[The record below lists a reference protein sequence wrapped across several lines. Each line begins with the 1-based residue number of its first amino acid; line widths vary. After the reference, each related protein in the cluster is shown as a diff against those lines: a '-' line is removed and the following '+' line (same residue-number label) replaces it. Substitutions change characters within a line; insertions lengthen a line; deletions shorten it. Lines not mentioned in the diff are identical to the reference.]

1 MEMKG
6 YIISGV
12 KVINI
17 VEENAASIEK
27 MANKMITDLHNKNIK
42 ILDLQI
48 TGDNLIL
55 VIGEKEW
62 SSYHEFYIK
71 QRKNHLASCFI
82 LKSFSRVNF
91 LQLFSAPM
99 NVFRMPNFKLK
110 IFIY

>member
-6 YIISGV
+6 HIISGV

-27 MANKMITDLHNKNIK
+27 MANKMIADLHIKNIK

-55 VIGEKEW
+55 VLGEKE
-62 SSYHEFYIK
+62 
-71 QRKNHLASCFI
+71 
-82 LKSFSRVNF
+82 
-91 LQLFSAPM
+91 
-99 NVFRMPNFKLK
+99 
-110 IFIY
+110 

>member
-1 MEMKG
+1 MKG

-27 MANKMITDLHNKNIK
+27 MANKMIADLHIKSIK

-55 VIGEKEW
+55 VLGEKE
-62 SSYHEFYIK
+62 
-71 QRKNHLASCFI
+71 
-82 LKSFSRVNF
+82 
-91 LQLFSAPM
+91 
-99 NVFRMPNFKLK
+99 
-110 IFIY
+110 

>member
-27 MANKMITDLHNKNIK
+27 MANKMIADLHIKKIK

-55 VIGEKEW
+55 VLGQKE
-62 SSYHEFYIK
+62 
-71 QRKNHLASCFI
+71 
-82 LKSFSRVNF
+82 
-91 LQLFSAPM
+91 
-99 NVFRMPNFKLK
+99 
-110 IFIY
+110 

>member
-1 MEMKG
+1 MEMEG
-6 YIISGV
+6 HVISGV

-55 VIGEKEW
+55 VIGEKE
-62 SSYHEFYIK
+62 
-71 QRKNHLASCFI
+71 
-82 LKSFSRVNF
+82 
-91 LQLFSAPM
+91 
-99 NVFRMPNFKLK
+99 
-110 IFIY
+110 

>member
-6 YIISGV
+6 HIISGV

-27 MANKMITDLHNKNIK
+27 MANKMIADVHIKNIK

-55 VIGEKEW
+55 VLGEKE
-62 SSYHEFYIK
+62 
-71 QRKNHLASCFI
+71 
-82 LKSFSRVNF
+82 
-91 LQLFSAPM
+91 
-99 NVFRMPNFKLK
+99 
-110 IFIY
+110 

>member
-6 YIISGV
+6 HIISGV

-27 MANKMITDLHNKNIK
+27 MANKMIADLHMKKIK

-55 VIGEKEW
+55 VLGEKE
-62 SSYHEFYIK
+62 
-71 QRKNHLASCFI
+71 
-82 LKSFSRVNF
+82 
-91 LQLFSAPM
+91 
-99 NVFRMPNFKLK
+99 
-110 IFIY
+110 